1 MSETT
6 LNELTVSLFNQPDLA
21 NVEFV
26 IGQAEKI
33 IYAHKILLSRKCK
46 FLRGLF
52 YSKNW
57 KSSENQVTKVF
68 IPDVPYEP
76 FKLVINYMYSSKIK
90 LDLRIVWEVLLIS
103 KRIELRQLTEYCFE
117 YICERITFKNCFQ
130 FLNKALDLGY
140 DMIKTASLN
149 FIQFYL
155 NIILDRKGILCN
167 YDQSFLSRLPHLI
180 PFSNYS
186 RQQFLSRLIE
196 WSIFLL
202 EKEYQLDQKAKEKEK
217 VHGRGKVK
225 DRDTVNEKEGEQT
238 TQNGFRRNPNL
249 TKITIFQ
256 KLHSILTEIH
266 PNTKFKQ
273 SLGTNCPTNE
283 DMSNLIDFILKD
295 YSQNSHTY
303 FKNIANKAEN
313 GHRSKSKKKITI
325 CFKKKNHKNQK
336 NKVLKL
342 PKFNSSNTSFRKQNT
357 KENIISNS
365 TLKRN
370 RNGNG
375 NGNRSINTNTNTNTG
390 TIIKS
395 IPNPIL
401 NQTGDM
407 ITKTSPI
414 PCLSNSKDHKICVL
428 IISTDN
434 IAKHIEDVKTSISS
448 CNDKYLKMDS
458 FDAYHHTPSLR
469 LIYKFD
475 VIFLYSS
482 IEPFADS
489 KKLGDRLAKFSD
501 QGGGLIISSYRALVS
516 NSKKYKKSELLGKIT
531 TESYLPIKKGLLLDE
546 RSYLDEILD
555 SEHPLISQVSKFDGG
570 MLSYRIQTKLIKPS
584 QKKSNSVICRK
595 IAIWDDGNPLIAI
608 RERTNNSGR
617 VIVLNF
623 WPVCGEC
630 YGYKGKYN
638 YWRSFSHGRR
648 MIANSIR
655 YASQKSKI

>member
-52 YSKNW
+52 YPKNW

-90 LDLRIVWEVLLIS
+90 LNLQIVWEVLLVS

-140 DMIKTASLN
+140 DTIKTAALN
-149 FIQFYL
+149 FIRFYL

-167 YDQSFLSRLPHLI
+167 YDQSFLSKLPHLI

-196 WSIFLL
+196 WSVFLL
-202 EKEYQLDQKAKEKEK
+202 EKEYKLDQKAKAKEKEK
-217 VHGRGKVK
+217 EK
-225 DRDTVNEKEGEQT
+225 DKAKEKEKGTVNEKEGEQT
-238 TQNGFRRNPNL
+238 TQNEFRINPNL
-249 TKITIFQ
+249 TKTKILQ

-273 SLGTNCPTNE
+273 SLGPNCPTNE
-283 DMSNLIDFILKD
+283 DMLNLIDFILQD

-325 CFKKKNHKNQK
+325 CFKKKNNKTQK

-342 PKFNSSNTSFRKQNT
+342 PKFNSSNTSFGDQTT
-357 KENIISNS
+357 KENPISNS
-365 TLKRN
+365 TSKRN
-370 RNGNG
+370 RNSNTKTHT
-375 NGNRSINTNTNTNTG
+375 RTNT
-390 TIIKS
+390 S
-395 IPNPIL
+395 RRLIPN
-401 NQTGDM
+401 QTVDLLSN
-407 ITKTSPI
+407 TSPI
-414 PCLSNSKDHKICVL
+414 PCLSNSSDHKICVL

-434 IAKHIEDVKTSISS
+434 IAKHIEDVKTSISA

-469 LIYKFD
+469 FIYQYD

-501 QGGGLIISSYRALVS
+501 QGGGLVISSYRALVS

-531 TESYLPIKKGLLLDE
+531 TDGYLPVKKGLLLDE

-570 MLSYRIQTKLIKPS
+570 MLSYRIQTQLIKPS
-584 QKKSNSVICRK
+584 QKKVNSGICRK
-595 IAIWDDGNPLIAI
+595 IAIWDDGNPLIVI
-608 RERTNNSGR
+608 RERTNNNGR

-648 MIANSIR
+648 MIANSVR